1 MEFGENMGGKEF
13 FTEGQCIEFPFK
25 NCASKLQVAC
35 AAWPGVWGE
44 ERKTSD
50 YIIFISL
57 C

>member
-1 MEFGENMGGKEF
+1 MEVEFGENMGGKEF
-13 FTEGQCIEFPFK
+13 FTGGQCIEFPFK

-50 YIIFISL
+50 
-57 C
+57 